1 MTDSL
6 KEQAKQALEARREAK
21 KQAAEQKVNQ
31 SSNAVDAIMQSQ
43 ARQNKKKADTPQFDI
58 DRLQLYLGEPF
69 KLNEKITVLQPTVGD
84 LIRFGE
90 KEAYSVVHVFTANT
104 TSYRMILWDMDPR
117 VDWCKITDFELFQM
131 LCPTLNQAQTSFL
144 FGDIDF
150 SKLQRYQK
158 QIGEDVSI
166 VLYDPEQDLE
176 IDENMYKKLAWY
188 VRSMFNIYPKIEFGK
203 GRATKEALID
213 EDRLNYERHKND
225 PYSSTLLPLISTCL
239 NHPGFKY
246 TKSELVNVGIVEF
259 MDSVQ
264 RLQIYESTRAL
275 YTGMYSGFVDTSK
288 IPKEQFDFMRNAS
301 LT

>member
-21 KQAAEQKVNQ
+21 KQAAEQKVSQ

-104 TSYRMILWDMDPR
+104 TSYRMILWDMG
-117 VDWCKITDFELFQM
+117 VDWCEKTDFELFQM
-131 LCPTLNQAQTSFL
+131 LCPTLSQAQTSFL